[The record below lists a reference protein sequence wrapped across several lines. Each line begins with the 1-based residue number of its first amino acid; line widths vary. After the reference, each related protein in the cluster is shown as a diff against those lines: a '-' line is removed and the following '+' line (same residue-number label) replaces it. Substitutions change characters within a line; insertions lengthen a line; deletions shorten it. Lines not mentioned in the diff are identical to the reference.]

1 MEYYYFV
8 CFTLGAIIPIYL
20 KALTEVVGNL
30 YQCGGY
36 IKNYLLYKKV
46 KTDFEFDTENNLLNI
61 ATPENLPDNMI
72 IKYEVQGIAYKE
84 IIRFKDDEKGIF
96 RLRTYKTTTTD
107 DNINNWTYYMNNG
120 SFHKFKSFSYVF
132 V

>member
-1 MEYYYFV
+1 MEYYFV

-20 KALTEVVGNL
+20 KALIEGVGNL

-46 KTDFEFDTENNLLNI
+46 KLDFEFDTENNLLSI
-61 ATPENLPDNMI
+61 ATPENLPDNMS
-72 IKYEVQGIAYKE
+72 IKYEIQGITFKE
-84 IIRFKDDEKGIF
+84 IMRFAGDDKCIY
-96 RLRTYKTTTTD
+96 RLRTYRTTTD
-107 DNINNWTYYMNNG
+107 DNINNWTHYMNNG
-120 SFHKFKSFSYVF
+120 SFYKFKSFSYVF